1 MEERLIRLPYVEVQN
16 GNVNGAASDIEH
28 QGICIA
34 HEDNVFALRIIR
46 PDLNGHFVFDSYYP
60 IEAESIIN
68 EDLAHREHDFEDL
81 KNQIRIKDE
90 KIKDLNIQYEEITK
104 VNKSLSDEC
113 ESFEKQNAELKEQLA
128 IPKRNGSCEWVS
140 GKTLIDIVK
149 ELTKK

>member
-16 GNVNGAASDIEH
+16 GTVNAGASDIGR
-28 QGICIA
+28 QGVCIA
-34 HEDNVFALRIIR
+34 HEDNIFALRTIR
-46 PDLNGHFVFDSYYP
+46 PDMNGHFVFDSYHP

-149 ELTKK
+149 ELTK